1 MEDMFIVE
9 TSARH
14 IHLSDKDL
22 ATLFGEGHQKQIK
35 KIYLNLVNSLVLK
48 E

>member
-1 MEDMFIVE
+1 MEGMFIVE

-22 ATLFGEGHQKQIK
+22 ATLFGD
-35 KIYLNLVNSLVLK
+35 LVNSLVLK